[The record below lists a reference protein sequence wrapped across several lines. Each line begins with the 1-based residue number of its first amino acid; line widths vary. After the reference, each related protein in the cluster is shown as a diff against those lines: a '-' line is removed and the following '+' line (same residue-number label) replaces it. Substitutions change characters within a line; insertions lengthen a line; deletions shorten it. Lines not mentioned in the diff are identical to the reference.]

1 MRTVYLCEEILMRK
15 KFAIEVPDEVS
26 DAQAEKWAIDEVM
39 FNLSGEYET
48 GREVV
53 LRDEFVDVKL
63 VHERDA
69 K

>member
-1 MRTVYLCEEILMRK
+1 MRTVYLFEEISTRK
-15 KFAIEVPDEVS
+15 EFAVEVPDEVS

-53 LRDEFVDVKL
+53 LRDEFVDAKL

>member
-1 MRTVYLCEEILMRK
+1 MRTVYLYEEIFTRQE
-15 KFAIEVPDEVS
+15 FAIEVPDEVS

-53 LRDEFVDVKL
+53 LRDEFVDAKL
-63 VHERDA
+63 VHE
-69 K
+69 KEVE

>member
-1 MRTVYLCEEILMRK
+1 MRTVYLFEEISTRK
-15 KFAIEVPDEVS
+15 EFAVEVPDEVS

-53 LRDEFVDVKL
+53 LRDEFVDANL

>member
-1 MRTVYLCEEILMRK
+1 MRTVYLFEEISTRK
-15 KFAIEVPDEVS
+15 EFAVEVPDEVS

-53 LRDEFVDVKL
+53 LRDEFVDAKL
-63 VHERDA
+63 VHESDA